1 MAILTKP
8 SVSKGTVATF
18 TLNKTELAQITS
30 VTANTYFSN
39 SSNWKK
45 VKVHYISLIGNQ
57 REVVV
62 FDATETTPS
71 AQFLVSLKARSNFE
85 VKHII
90 IEDFDGGIFKINRS
104 ELANPVSDFDI
115 SFA

>member
-8 SVSKGTVATF
+8 LVSKGTAATF
-18 TLNKTELAQITS
+18 VLNKTELAQIAS
-30 VTANTYFSN
+30 VTADAYFSD

-45 VKVHYISLIGNQ
+45 VRIHYISSTGNQ

-62 FDATETTPS
+62 FDATEETPTT
-71 AQFLVSLKARSNFE
+71 QFLISLKARSNFE

-90 IEDFDGGIFKINRS
+90 IEDFDGGVFKITRS
-104 ELANPVSDFDI
+104 ELANPVSDFDVI
-115 SFA
+115 FA